1 MVESF
6 RQTDVF
12 NHRSLI
18 FLFCKRFKKMR
29 LGSTMH
35 KHLCL
40 ALIFPL
46 LCLLFISFNQT
57 AALTHSTYFLTNTAT
72 IKSPAV
78 NLNEGTAGASLVTST
93 HDYASVS
100 VTAGYT
106 FYQNAS
112 ALQDPS
118 ISDNTDFTIP
128 SESGS
133 FLIPEDTSVSL
144 YSPIFPSATTI
155 YSGYWIL
162 DLWASAN
169 LPGALSVSFAVIDAS
184 NNIIA
189 MAASGSSASIGTL
202 KSQSITEFF
211 GSQIT
216 VPTGGRLAAVLTNIA
231 GSGKTFT
238 LYWGSGQATNYK
250 TPSDYDYALTI
261 SNTASVPY
269 YISLAAYSS
278 SGLGRLTSM
287 DIIIYS
293 PSTNQIVITN
303 GELTQSSGS
312 TVTIQSNSILYLGIS
327 AKANNFGTT
336 NLIFQIRIS
345 PSTRPYV
352 YDVINL
358 TVN

>member
-1 MVESF
+1 MI
-6 RQTDVF
+6 Q
-12 NHRSLI
+12 
-18 FLFCKRFKKMR
+18 FKCFQSTH
-29 LGSTMH
+29 LGSAVH
-35 KHLCL
+35 KHLSL
-40 ALIFPL
+40 ALIFL
-46 LCLLFISFNQT
+46 LLSFLFISFNQS
-57 AALTHSTYFLTNTAT
+57 AASTYSTGLLSSTAT
-72 IKSPAV
+72 IKLPAV

-106 FYQNAS
+106 FYQNTS
-112 ALQDPS
+112 AL
-118 ISDNTDFTIP
+118 IDNTDFTIP
-128 SESGS
+128 SQSGS
-133 FLIPEDTSVSL
+133 FVIPEGISINL

-155 YSGYWIL
+155 YSGSWIL

-184 NNIIA
+184 NNIIVL
-189 MAASGSSASIGTL
+189 AASGSSATIGTL
-202 KSQSITEFF
+202 KSQSTTDFF
-211 GSQIT
+211 GSQII
-216 VPTGGRLAAVLTNIA
+216 VPTGGRLIAVLTNIA

-287 DIIIYS
+287 DIIVYS
-293 PSTNQIVITN
+293 PNTNQIVIAN

-327 AKANNFGTT
+327 AMANNFGTT
-336 NLIFQIRIS
+336 NLIFQMRIS

-358 TVN
+358 AVN

>member
-1 MVESF
+1 
-6 RQTDVF
+6 
-12 NHRSLI
+12 
-18 FLFCKRFKKMR
+18 
-29 LGSTMH
+29 
-35 KHLCL
+35 
-40 ALIFPL
+40 
-46 LCLLFISFNQT
+46 
-57 AALTHSTYFLTNTAT
+57 
-72 IKSPAV
+72 
-78 NLNEGTAGASLVTST
+78 
-93 HDYASVS
+93 
-100 VTAGYT
+100 
-106 FYQNAS
+106 
-112 ALQDPS
+112 LQDPS

-184 NNIIA
+184 NNIIV
-189 MAASGSSASIGTL
+189 MAASGSSATIGTL
-202 KSQSITEFF
+202 KSQSTTEFF

-231 GSGKTFT
+231 GSGNTFT

-261 SNTASVPY
+261 SNTASVQY
-269 YISLAAYSS
+269 YISLADYSS

-287 DIIIYS
+287 NISIYS

-312 TVTIQSNSILYLGIS
+312 TVTIQSNSILYLGIN
-327 AKANNFGTT
+327 AMANNFGTT
-336 NLIFQIRIS
+336 NLIFQMRIS

-352 YDVINL
+352 CDVINL
-358 TVN
+358 AVN